1 MAPKDSFGAVGNNC
15 WTETRPR
22 EFGLNLHQFAYLL
35 IFASHADVWIN
46 LATLG
51 LDRYASRARQAE
63 DTLRLR

>member
-15 WTETRPR
+15 WTVTGPR

-51 LDRYASRARQAE
+51 LDRYA
-63 DTLRLR
+63 